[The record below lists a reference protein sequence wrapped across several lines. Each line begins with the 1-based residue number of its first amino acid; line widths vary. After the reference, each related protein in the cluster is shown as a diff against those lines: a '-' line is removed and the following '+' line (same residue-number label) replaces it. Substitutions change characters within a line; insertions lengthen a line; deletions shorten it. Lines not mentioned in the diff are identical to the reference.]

1 MAETGC
7 VACIDAIAYLTVSS
21 HFMKKALQEVRRAG
35 SHTNMTHE
43 DVTAI
48 RRQIEDL
55 IGLESFCELKR
66 RPSRRESG
74 ANAKE
79 VFGEMRNFK

>member
-1 MAETGC
+1 
-7 VACIDAIAYLTVSS
+7 
-21 HFMKKALQEVRRAG
+21 
-35 SHTNMTHE
+35 MTHE
-43 DVTAI
+43 DVTAA

-55 IGLESFCELKR
+55 IGIESFCELKR

-74 ANAKE
+74 VNAEE